1 MVTHTLT
8 MPRLGETMDE
18 GRIVTWL
25 VAEGAGFKRGDA
37 IIEIE
42 TDKTVVE
49 YPALGDGKL
58 TEKLVQEG
66 DHVTVGASLALIE
79 IGDAAEWPDIHGT
92 ERKAAEPAK
101 AMAPPNGIDLPAP
114 VAAAEPSSH
123 DEMHPAPSPHEQ
135 GAGRR
140 ATPLA
145 RRLARQNGIDI
156 ATIAGSGRRGRIE
169 KADVLA
175 AVSAGVPDFIPPD
188 ARDIVSFIDLVGGRL
203 AFVANGPAIGAPV
216 LLIHGFAADHTAW
229 AVAAA
234 QLARSGRR
242 VIALDLPGHGATTLR
257 AVRVTDLGPPIA
269 TALDALPAKG
279 RFDVI
284 AHSLG
289 AAAAVALAE
298 ARAERVASLTLVAPA
313 GLGLQIDAAFM
324 LGMAKATS
332 AGEVS
337 HLLRRLSARGV
348 GLSEAALAEVAREMA
363 KGRLSDL
370 AEDAVGP
377 LGQRLD
383 ILAALEKVSRTMP
396 VRVIFGLQDRIIPWE
411 QVTALPATVAI
422 HLMAGSGHMPHW
434 DEPRSFLDIVNGR
447 PGGEGQ

>member
-18 GRIVTWL
+18 GRIVNWL

-58 TEKLVQEG
+58 TEKLVREG

-92 ERKAAEPAK
+92 ERKAAQPAR
-101 AMAPPNGIDLPAP
+101 AVAPPNIVDLTTP
-114 VAAAEPSSH
+114 VATAEPSSH
-123 DEMHPAPSPHEQ
+123 HEMSPAPRPHQE
-135 GAGRR
+135 GATRR

-175 AVSAGVPDFIPPD
+175 AVAAGIPDVASPD
-188 ARDIVSFIDLVGGRL
+188 ARDVVSFVDLVGGRL
-203 AFVANGPAIGAPV
+203 AFVASGPAAGAPV

-229 AVAAA
+229 AAAAA

-242 VIALDLPGHGATTLR
+242 IIALDLPGHGATTLR
-257 AVRVTDLGPPIA
+257 AVRVADLGTPIA
-269 TALDALPAKG
+269 AALDALPAKG
-279 RFDVI
+279 CFDVI

-289 AAAAVALAE
+289 AAAAIALAE
-298 ARAERVASLTLVAPA
+298 ARAERVAGLTLVAPV
-313 GLGLQIDAAFM
+313 GLGLQIDAAFV
-324 LGMAKATS
+324 LGMPKVTS

-363 KGRLSDL
+363 KDRLSDL

-383 ILAALEKVSRTMP
+383 ILVALEKLSRIMP

-411 QVTALPATVAI
+411 QVMALPATVAI

-434 DEPRSFLDIVNGR
+434 DEPRSFLDIVGGR
-447 PGGEGQ
+447 QGGEGR